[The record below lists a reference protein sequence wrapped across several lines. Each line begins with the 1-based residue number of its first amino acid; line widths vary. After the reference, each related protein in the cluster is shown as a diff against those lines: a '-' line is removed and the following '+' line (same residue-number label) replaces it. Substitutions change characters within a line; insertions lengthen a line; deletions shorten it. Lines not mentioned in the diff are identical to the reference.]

1 MPGHDRR
8 NSGRNARGTGGAGT
22 SGVKPAPGVGPSPVA
37 SMNGDPDVI
46 RFLNLVLKN
55 ELTAINQYFL
65 HSRMLADWG
74 LSVLA
79 KKEYE
84 ESIDEMKHADKLIQR
99 VLFLGGLPNLQDLG
113 KLMIGET
120 VAELIGCDLKL
131 EQRSHP
137 DLKHAIAHCET
148 VRDYVS
154 RELFVH
160 ILENEEEHID
170 WLQTQL
176 RLIEQMGIENF
187 VQLQTKPN
195 ESGLS

>member
-1 MPGHDRR
+1 M
-8 NSGRNARGTGGAGT
+8 
-22 SGVKPAPGVGPSPVA
+22 VPAEAPGPSPHA
-37 SMNGDPDVI
+37 SLAGDPETI

-74 LSVLA
+74 LSHFSH
-79 KKEYE
+79 KEYD
-84 ESIDEMKHADKLIQR
+84 ESIDEMKHADRLIKR

-113 KLMIGET
+113 KLLIGEN
-120 VAELIGCDLKL
+120 VLDVIQCDLSLEMRSMPDLKL
-131 EQRSHP
+131 
-137 DLKHAIAHCET
+137 AISHCENIK
-148 VRDYVS
+148 DFVS
-154 RELFVH
+154 RELFTH
-160 ILENEEEHID
+160 ILEGEEEHID

-195 ESGLS
+195 QTSS